1 MAIVSNRLWL
11 HLLAALFVFR
21 VLAQALQA
29 VVTVPLLPAFDAWH
43 GAVFSYPLLLA
54 SQIVVIVLL
63 YTAIWRVKAGAI
75 VRRTWK
81 YRACLWLGGLYFG
94 VMATRLV
101 AGLTFLAD
109 DPWFS
114 KSLPALFHLVLAGFL
129 LVLGR
134 QIYGEGPGLGAAAH
148 D

>member
-1 MAIVSNRLWL
+1 MLMQSNRLWL

-43 GAVFSYPLLLA
+43 GAVLPYPLLLA
-54 SQIVVIVLL
+54 SQIVVVALL
-63 YTAIWRVKAGAI
+63 YTAIRRVKAGAI
-75 VRRTWK
+75 ARRPWK
-81 YRACLWLGGLYFG
+81 YRACLWLGGIYFC
-94 VMATRLV
+94 VMAIRLV

-134 QIYGEGPGLGAAAH
+134 QIYDQGRGLGPSAH